1 MLVLITLSCQHFQIG
16 TSDGVST
23 MLVDTIFAILFIFFP
38 FSLFHSLLRPFL
50 TEGVFGSKEW
60 FGAANDLGLDP
71 ILDPGGHFGDPCW
84 PFLILHKNYVIFPG
98 IFLFSKYIFQLI
110 GTTICTGLDMYKS

>member
-1 MLVLITLSCQHFQIG
+1 MLVLIALSCQHFQIG
-16 TSDGVST
+16 TSDGVTT
-23 MLVDTIFAILFIFFP
+23 MLVDAIFAIIFIFFP

-60 FGAANDLGLDP
+60 FGAANDL
-71 ILDPGGHFGDPCW
+71 
-84 PFLILHKNYVIFPG
+84 
-98 IFLFSKYIFQLI
+98 FQLI